1 MASGGRG
8 HTIHMTQAE
17 SDRIRQ
23 TVQTRLKKCEEGRGK
38 ARTPR
43 EPKAAVS
50 EAKQAGLMADM
61 SGEVQPGLSVYAGR
75 DNIVALAVGT
85 PYAPSTTPMAQL
97 KPISLAELT
106 IDTHHHGS
114 VLAVKRT
121 GPVVPLIAY
130 SWTVV
135 EDDAGHA
142 ERLEVCLH
150 KSKRGEDM
158 LDSAREFKIKEPYFT
173 INEQGEATIR
183 VNHPSDLVCVKE
195 VDKAN
200 SAAKYKDRG
209 NAALKREE
217 LVEAADYY
225 AAGLRLCEQDAEA
238 AGSIVYDL
246 HRNRAR
252 VNLTLHRLEEAQA
265 DGIAAITGGEDEKS
279 RTLDTKAKFHAG
291 RAAYF
296 LGDFEQAKQ
305 LFTTALTL
313 TPHDKDTQL
322 LLRKTEA
329 RLREQASGEY
339 DFASMRSQLSPVR
352 PRVDAATFTGNTAI
366 RSSPLGGRGLFAT
379 RDIAP
384 GDIVLCEKAFSVVW
398 SHEPEAW
405 SAMTYDVRDDKIRVF
420 PAGLAVALTQKLLNN
435 PGQIGKVM
443 DLYGDWKSPGLPSN
457 NSSSTKDHNASDPD
471 EGAGVEAIVDT
482 FAIHDII
489 CRNAFGPGAISP
501 GGNYG
506 EEDIRT
512 ASTGLWLIAAS
523 ANHSCIPNTKKEF
536 LGDFLLLRA
545 TKPIS
550 PGEEITHS
558 YTPIDDDDDNNNNN
572 NPSPTNDVDAR
583 AEALRTT
590 WNFTCSCPLCEA
602 ERADGKSLRETRMEL
617 AGQAAAFLESNTST
631 QSGSR
636 NHHNAKR
643 VMVAKAEKI
652 SRALR
657 ETYDEER
664 WKGLPRVMARPIE
677 EWLEGARR
685 GKR

>member
-1 MASGGRG
+1 MASGSHG
-8 HTIHMTQAE
+8 HTIHMTPAE

-23 TVQTRLKKCEEGRGK
+23 TVQTRLKTCEQGRGK

-173 INEQGEATIR
+173 INEQGEPTIR

-209 NAALKREE
+209 NAALKRED

-225 AAGLRLCEQDAEA
+225 AAGLRLCEQDADS

-252 VNLTLHRLEEAQA
+252 VNLTLHRLEEARA

-305 LFTTALTL
+305 LFSTALTL

-339 DFASMRSQLSPVR
+339 DFASIRSQLSTAR

-443 DLYGDWKSPGLPSN
+443 DLYGDWKSPDLS
-457 NSSSTKDHNASDPD
+457 SSSTKDHRVSDAD
-471 EGAGVEAIVDT
+471 EGAAAGVEAIVDT

-512 ASTGLWLIAAS
+512 ASTGLWLVAAS
-523 ANHSCIPNTKKEF
+523 ANHSCMPNTKKEF

-545 TKPIS
+545 TKSIS
-550 PGEEITHS
+550 SGEEICHS
-558 YTPIDDDDDNNNNN
+558 YTSNDDDDHHTLL
-572 NPSPTNDVDAR
+572 PTDDVDAR
-583 AEALRTT
+583 ADALYTT
-590 WNFTCSCPLCEA
+590 WNFTCYCPLCEA
-602 ERADGKSLRETRMEL
+602 ERADGKSLRDTRLEL
-617 AGQAAAFLESNTST
+617 AGQAAAFLEKFSPTTSAT
-631 QSGSR
+631 TAQSGPK
-636 NHHNAKR
+636 HHVKR
-643 VMVAKAEKI
+643 VVVAKAERI

-664 WKGLPRVMARPIE
+664 WEGLPRVMARPIE
-677 EWLEGARR
+677 AWLEGARR